1 MNYLHKNLLVIFLF
15 AIVASSTNAN
25 VLPEHL
31 VTEQQ
36 QCIQETDS
44 YEQFLQT
51 SAAELIRA
59 RGRKPQ
65 KAMVEKFATKLKK
78 GFSPSLFQEIK
89 TNYHCFTYTY
99 VVEGTEVD
107 GFYFAKK
114 QTENKA
120 SPTIIF
126 NRGGNGRFGENTRFS
141 IIGGQLALAKKGFI
155 VLASNYRK
163 QDEFGGKDVND
174 VVALVNIAEQLP
186 QVDKNKIGMFGVSR
200 GGHMTYMAV
209 KQLPQIKSIAV
220 WAGVS
225 DLEASIEERPEM
237 ERVYK
242 ARIPHYAT
250 QKQQQLQM
258 RSVIHWLDQLP
269 AKLPIFLLHGDSD
282 KRVHVN
288 QSKRLAK
295 ALEANNRS
303 VELKIFEGADHGM
316 RPNRQEA
323 LDAVV
328 TWFSKT
334 L

>member
-1 MNYLHKNLLVIFLF
+1 MNYLQKNLLVIFLL
-15 AIVASSTNAN
+15 AVIASSTNAS

-31 VTEQQ
+31 VKEQQ

-59 RGRKPQ
+59 RGKKPQ
-65 KAMVEKFATKLKK
+65 KAIVEKFAAQLKK
-78 GFSPSLFQEIK
+78 GFSPSLFHEVK
-89 TNYHCFTYTY
+89 SNYHCLKYTY
-99 VVEGTEVD
+99 IVEGTEVD

-114 QTENKA
+114 QTENTPA
-120 SPTIIF
+120 PTIIF
-126 NRGGNGRFGENTRFS
+126 NRGGNGRYGENTTFS
-141 IIGGQLALAKKGFI
+141 VIGGQLALAKKGFI

-200 GGHMTYMAV
+200 GGHMTYMAA

-225 DLEASIEERPEM
+225 DLETSIAERPEM

-242 ARIPHYAT
+242 ARIPHYAS

-258 RSVIHWLDQLP
+258 RSVIHWIDQLP
-269 AKLPIFLLHGDSD
+269 AKLPIFLLHGDRD

-323 LDAVV
+323 LDTVV